1 MKRICFI
8 LGVLMVLGL
17 AGCAGETTKE
27 VTETAVYEDFTL
39 VLGDAEKFTDET
51 GREMVRVHATY
62 TNDSSDPYYALSCFA
77 VRAFQ
82 NDKEL
87 TEYTDING
95 DEAALIREVKNGQSL
110 EVAYVFGLEGGSEV
124 EVLVGTPTA
133 DEQTIGRQV
142 YFSTE
147 G

>member
-1 MKRICFI
+1 
-8 LGVLMVLGL
+8 
-17 AGCAGETTKE
+17 
-27 VTETAVYEDFTL
+27 VYEDFTL
-39 VLGDAEKFTDET
+39 VLGDAEKFVDET

-62 TNDSSDPYYALSCFA
+62 TNDSSDPYYALSCFV

-82 NDKEL
+82 NGKEL

-95 DEAALIREVKNGQSL
+95 DEAALIREIKNGQSL
-110 EVAYVFGLEGGSEV
+110 DVAYIYALEGNFEV
-124 EVLVGTPTA
+124 EVLVDTPTA
-133 DEQTIGRQV
+133 DEETIGRRV